1 MILAFCD
8 KSYIVQ
14 IMLIVK
20 TFLKIVCYIAPPIII
35 ITSIITFFKAITSGK
50 EEDLKD
56 SGKLLVRRIIAGLII
71 VFLPIIISYV
81 FNSFT
86 LGDKLEFLACFE
98 SASKERVESLR
109 QKEEAEEKAERQAQ
123 EKEDEKKLKAAYEAD
138 QKKRGSAK
146 QTFEE
151 WKKEKEEKQRQQ
163 QQQQQQS
170 GSSGETVGGTL
181 PDGNITPVKVGANG
195 VNVKQFSGSGIN
207 MKYYEIAPSPAK
219 SNMPIIVFL
228 HGSGETGSVG
238 GVGNLPIVSFV
249 ANNYNRS
256 NQPFIFLAPIAPSH
270 GWNGNNAAAAKAI
283 IDKTIQ
289 EYNAD
294 RSRIY
299 LTGMSMGGY
308 GTWYMVSQYQ
318 NYFRAA
324 MPMSGCSD
332 GYNPAKY
339 VNTPIY
345 AIVGSSESSYKNC
358 LNNLVNKINNQ
369 GGKATLDV
377 VQGASH
383 STIQRYYKNEK
394 LFNWLL
400 SQ

>member
-20 TFLKIVCYIAPPIII
+20 IFLKLVCYIVPPIII
-35 ITSIITFFKAITSGK
+35 ITSIITFFKGITTGK
-50 EEDLKD
+50 EEDLKEG
-56 SGKLLVRRIIAGLII
+56 GKLLVRRIIAGLVII
-71 VFLPIIISYV
+71 FLPTIISYV
-81 FNSFT
+81 FNNFV
-86 LGDKLEFLACFE
+86 GDKVEFLACFE
-98 SASKERVESLR
+98 SASQERL
-109 QKEEAEEKAERQAQ
+109 EALKAKEKAEEEAKSKQQ
-123 EKEDEKKLKAAYEAD
+123 EAEDERTLRAAYEAD
-138 QKKRGSAK
+138 QKNRDKTK
-146 QTFEE
+146 QSFEE
-151 WKKEKEEKQRQQ
+151 WKKEKEEKERQQQ

-170 GSSGETVGGTL
+170 GGSGNVSGGTL
-181 PDGNITPVKVGANG
+181 PDGTITPVTVGANG
-195 VNVKQFSGSGIN
+195 VNVKQFSAGGVN

-219 SNMPIIVFL
+219 SNLPVIIFL
-228 HGSGETGSVG
+228 HGSGETNSVG
-238 GVGNLPIVSFV
+238 GVGNLPIVSYV

-270 GWNGNNAAAAKAI
+270 GWNGSNAAAAKAI

-308 GTWYMVSQYQ
+308 GTWYMVAQYG

-324 MPMSGCSD
+324 MPMSGCSS
-332 GYNPAKY
+332 GYNANNY
-339 VNTPIY
+339 VNVPIY
-345 AIVGSSESSYKNC
+345 AIVGSSESDTRNC
-358 LNNLVNKINNQ
+358 MANLVNKINSQ
-369 GGKATLDV
+369 GGRANLDV

-383 STIQRYYKNEK
+383 STIQRYYKNES
-394 LFNWLL
+394 LFNWML